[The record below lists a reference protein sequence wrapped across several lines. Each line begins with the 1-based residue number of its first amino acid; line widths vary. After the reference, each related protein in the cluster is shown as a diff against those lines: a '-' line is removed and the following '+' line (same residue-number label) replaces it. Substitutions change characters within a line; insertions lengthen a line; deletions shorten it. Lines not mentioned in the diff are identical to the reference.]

1 MSPSLKRQAPSRC
14 YLDNTPPWI
23 NQEDLKD
30 ICSTYD
36 EVIKN
41 EQEGPVDFER
51 AISLTGYGKFN
62 YLLLLAILPAGWA
75 SIYGSTSM
83 SYVLPSAE
91 CDLSLTMFDK
101 GLLNS
106 MPFAGMIV
114 TAFFW
119 GFLTDTYG
127 RKKVLTYGYLTTSIF
142 SFASCMS
149 HASWLLILFKF
160 INGILISGPYAAL
173 MSYLAEVHG
182 EQQRSRI
189 YMWLGVFFS
198 LGHISIPCLAWIIIP
213 QDFRIPI
220 FNGSMD
226 FTSWRMFLALCALPE
241 FIAFIVLTWF
251 PESPR
256 FLLSKGRDDEA
267 LEVFRY
273 IYALNTGKNG
283 DTYAVKCVTDESYV
297 KTQETTLLN
306 KFQGG
311 WLQMKPLFTSPYSYR
326 LILIG
331 MIQFGAT
338 IGSNTLRLWMP
349 QLFAMIETYE
359 ASHPVGSDEEFPS
372 ICVMLEQTNTT
383 VDTINKHNFINNT
396 IEMEKICAPVVLN
409 STVYLNS
416 IVIAVTGVIG
426 YALAGSLINCAGKKK
441 LMMFCFLSA
450 GLCCGILYWAENSGG
465 ILGISSVF
473 VALSSIGGAAVTNV
487 IVDNFPTP
495 LRAMAISM
503 MMMMGRIGAVI
514 GNLLFPLLFKLS
526 CLGPFFMI
534 GMACLV
540 CAILVFF
547 IPAKKSDFKESIES
561 A

>member
-283 DTYAVKCVTDESYV
+283 DTYA
-297 KTQETTLLN
+297 LN
-306 KFQGG
+306 
-311 WLQMKPLFTSPYSYR
+311 
-326 LILIG
+326 
-331 MIQFGAT
+331 
-338 IGSNTLRLWMP
+338 LRR
-349 QLFAMIETYE
+349 
-359 ASHPVGSDEEFPS
+359 
-372 ICVMLEQTNTT
+372 
-383 VDTINKHNFINNT
+383 
-396 IEMEKICAPVVLN
+396 VL
-409 STVYLNS
+409 
-416 IVIAVTGVIG
+416 GD
-426 YALAGSLINCAGKKK
+426 
-441 LMMFCFLSA
+441 
-450 GLCCGILYWAENSGG
+450 
-465 ILGISSVF
+465 VF
-473 VALSSIGGAAVTNV
+473 H
-487 IVDNFPTP
+487 
-495 LRAMAISM
+495 
-503 MMMMGRIGAVI
+503 
-514 GNLLFPLLFKLS
+514 
-526 CLGPFFMI
+526 C
-534 GMACLV
+534 
-540 CAILVFF
+540 
-547 IPAKKSDFKESIES
+547 
-561 A
+561 